1 MEKCWNIRSR
11 RNFSVFSDTLSVFK
25 DTKNI
30 LIRYFKLLNFETEKS
45 LKGGIAMALKISGKK
60 RFKGLITEDGEVVYL
75 DFMINAFIPRTPKDK
90 EPYTK
95 VYGEKLLHLIKQK
108 KLKASEL
115 EVFLWFVA
123 KNSNKDSWNNEW
135 ITVDYEEL
143 AKELGISLITVK
155 RAIKTLLKL
164 KLIVQWRPR
173 KTAFRLNPD
182 YCFRGGVV
190 SKKQVKQEIAN
201 AEYERKVE
209 KWKEED
215 N

>member
-1 MEKCWNIRSR
+1 
-11 RNFSVFSDTLSVFK
+11 
-25 DTKNI
+25 
-30 LIRYFKLLNFETEKS
+30 
-45 LKGGIAMALKISGKK
+45 MALRISGKK

-75 DFMINAFIPRTPKDK
+75 DLMINAFIPRTPKDK

-95 VYGEKLLHLIKQK
+95 VYGEKLLHLIKQR

-115 EVFLWFVA
+115 EVFLWFVSR
-123 KNSNKDSWNNEW
+123 NSNKDTWNNEW

-143 AKELGISLITVK
+143 AKELGFRKETIQ

-190 SKKQVKQEIAN
+190 GKLQVKREITDL
-201 AEYERKVE
+201 EYEEKV
-209 KWKEED
+209 KEWQESHT
-215 N
+215 